1 MKREVAFFKDRRS
14 TSGKALLA
22 AMRAV
27 GMSDAEIVEALK
39 AAQQARVTDVASCPS
54 CGHNLNQDGSYCTF
68 CGHQPQ
74 HG

>member
-1 MKREVAFFKDRRS
+1 MKREVSFFKDRRA

-27 GMSDAEIVEALK
+27 GMSDAEIIEALK
-39 AAQQARVTDVASCPS
+39 AAQQAGAADVPPAHQS
-54 CGHNLNQDGSYCTF
+54 GDVGNDNQNSS
-68 CGHQPQ
+68 QA